1 MKINLKPVVK
11 IWILIFAATFT
22 ITSCTKD
29 EDPVLP
35 PSIEMSHEDSEITI
49 AFEEELTLTATA
61 TSTTHFNQEWKV
73 DDETVSTEASYTFES
88 SEAGEYTISYHAYNE
103 AGEFTKEYKVTVSA
117 RTRPIT
123 DESNAYVTT
132 LFEYKPAPG
141 QFINKAPGNH
151 ESAEGILGGK
161 GMVTLGSWGGYIV
174 LGFDHTVV
182 NDDGEDIMI
191 YGNAMANFAE
201 PGVIYVM
208 QDENGNGEPDDIW
221 YELAGSEFG
230 KEGVIRNYSVTYT
243 RPEPA
248 TADIPWKDNQG
259 NEGVVKTNT
268 FHKQPYYPE
277 WITENE
283 YTLKG
288 VLLPSGNID
297 MSNPSYITSNPF
309 EFGYADNTQGGDKID
324 ISNAVDAEGN
334 KVDLTG
340 IDFIKIQTGIQANM
354 GWLGELSTEIVGIA
368 DLSLLSEN

>member
-1 MKINLKPVVK
+1 MKINLKPLAK
-11 IWILIFAATFT
+11 IWILFFATTFT
-22 ITSCTKD
+22 VVSCTKD
-29 EDPVLP
+29 GDPILP
-35 PSIEMSHEDSEITI
+35 PSIEMSHGDSELTV
-49 AFEEELTLTATA
+49 AFEEELILTA
-61 TSTTHFNQEWKV
+61 TSTANTEYEEEWKV
-73 DDETVSTEASYTFES
+73 NGEQVSTESSYTFQS
-88 SEAGEYTISYHAYNE
+88 NQSGTYTVEYRAYNE
-103 AGEFTKEYKVTVSA
+103 AGEFTKEYTVIVDVKK
-117 RTRPIT
+117 RPIT
-123 DESNAYVTT
+123 DHSNIYVTT

-161 GMVTLGSWGGYIV
+161 GLVSLGAWGGYIV

-182 NDDGEDIMI
+182 NNDGEDIMI

-201 PGVIYVM
+201 PGVVYVM

-230 KEGVIRNYSVTYT
+230 KDGVIRDYSVTYT

-259 NEGVVKTNT
+259 NEGVVETNT
-268 FHKQPYYPE
+268 FHRQPYYPE
-277 WITENE
+277 WIAENE
-283 YTLKG
+283 YTLTG

-297 MSNPSYITSNPF
+297 MSNPRYITSNPF
-309 EFGYADNTQGGDKID
+309 EFGYADNMQGGDKID

-334 KVDLTG
+334 KINLTG

-354 GWLGELSTEIVGIA
+354 GWLGELSTEVLGVA
-368 DLSLLSEN
+368 DLNLLSEN